1 MRPKQALAL
10 GARVDLAARP
20 EADMAAGEVG
30 MPRATRREATSRR
43 ALLGAAG
50 AGAVLTAAC
59 GAGGSA
65 GQDAAPRAPVDR
77 NQKDELTWLV
87 WSSDTS
93 TRKEAYDAM
102 AKRFNEQ
109 FPNITVQRIAGGNE
123 NLEKLITM
131 FASDTRVDVIG
142 TRPDYMASYVTGP
155 NPFRNLREFMR
166 RDSGTVKEADHA
178 DGVLDGLSFKGTLYA
193 LPVGVYTNNLCLNLD
208 ILAQQGVPVPKPTWT
223 IDEAMEIARRTT
235 VRRSEED
242 ITWGFFQQ
250 WEVIT
255 HFPYSWIRGNGGE
268 PLTPNEDVTTSRWAT
283 DTETLKTMQWLVDL
297 GQKAG
302 VTPVTGT
309 GGTSGLFTQGKVA
322 INVNETNNLYG
333 IVTSQQ
339 AGSAQFKWT
348 MHPLPRM
355 ARGTYQPI
363 NAFAYGVSRNT
374 KNPDVAW
381 ELLKQMVGPAGQTD
395 WYKLARF
402 APSIKSLL
410 QGPYLQDPEPPTNK
424 QVIVDAI
431 LASKAMPKS
440 ARWVDINKVIVEVLA
455 GLRAGKVSV
464 NAGLADIDRRVAAIV
479 SQK

>member
-1 MRPKQALAL
+1 
-10 GARVDLAARP
+10 
-20 EADMAAGEVG
+20 
-30 MPRATRREATSRR
+30 
-43 ALLGAAG
+43 
-50 AGAVLTAAC
+50 
-59 GAGGSA
+59 
-65 GQDAAPRAPVDR
+65 
-77 NQKDELTWLV
+77 
-87 WSSDTS
+87 
-93 TRKEAYDAM
+93 M

-109 FPNITVQRIAGGNE
+109 FPNVAVQRIAGGNE

-131 FASDTRVDVIG
+131 LASDTRVDVIG

-155 NPFRNLREFMR
+155 NPFRNLRELMR
-166 RDSGTVKEADHA
+166 RDAGTVKEADHA

-208 ILAQQGVPVPKPTWT
+208 ILAQQGVPVPKPGWT
-223 IDEAMEIARRTT
+223 LDEAMEIARRTT

-268 PLTPNEDVTTSRWAT
+268 PFTPNEDVTTSRWAT
-283 DTETLKTMQWLVDL
+283 DTETLKTVQWLVDL
-297 GQKAG
+297 AQKTG
-302 VTPVTGT
+302 VTPVAGT

-339 AGSAQFKWT
+339 GGGAQFKWT

-355 ARGTYQPI
+355 AKGTYQPI

-374 KNPDVAW
+374 KNADVSW

-431 LASKAMPKS
+431 LASRAMPKS
-440 ARWVDINKVIVEVLA
+440 PRWVDINKVVVEVLA
-455 GLRAGKVSV
+455 GLREGKVSV
-464 NAGLADIDRRVAAIV
+464 NAGLADIDRRVAAV
-479 SQK
+479 LSQN